1 MTYLMTHFWP
11 GATEDQYRATVQAVH
26 PPSGLPEGQLYHAAG
41 PTEGGV
47 LIVAVWDSK
56 ESADR
61 FVSETLMPAM
71 PVEGG
76 VSGQPEER
84 TAEAFNVQTADA

>member
-1 MTYLMTHFWP
+1 MTYVMTHFWP
-11 GATEDQYRATVQAVH
+11 GATEDQYRATVDAVH
-26 PPSGLPEGQLYHAAG
+26 PPGGLPEGQHYHAAG

-61 FVSETLMPAM
+61 FMSETLMPAM

-76 VSGQPEER
+76 VTGQPEER
-84 TAEAFNVQTADA
+84 SAETFNVLEA

>member
-11 GATEDQYRATVQAVH
+11 GATEDQYRATVDVVH
-26 PPSGLPEGQLYHAAG
+26 PPGGLPEGQLYHAAG
-41 PTEGGV
+41 PTEGGI

-61 FVSETLMPAM
+61 FMSET
-71 PVEGG
+71 
-76 VSGQPEER
+76 
-84 TAEAFNVQTADA
+84 FNAGHAGRGRRRRSARGTGR

>member
-1 MTYLMTHFWP
+1 MAYLMTHFWP
-11 GATEDQYRATVQAVH
+11 GGTDEQYRANLAEVH
-26 PPSGLPEGQLYHAAG
+26 PADGLPQGQLYHAAG
-41 PTEGGV
+41 PTEGGM

-61 FVSETLMPAM
+61 FLSEVLMPSM

-76 VSGQPEER
+76 FTGHPEER
-84 TAEAFNVQTADA
+84 VAVVSNLQTA

>member
-11 GATEDQYRATVQAVH
+11 GGTEEQYRVNLAVVH
-26 PPSGLPEGQLYHAAG
+26 PANGLPDGQFYHAAG
-41 PTEGGV
+41 PTEGGI
-47 LIVAVWDSK
+47 LIAAVWDSK

-61 FVSETLMPAM
+61 FVCEVLMPSM

-76 VSGQPEER
+76 FAGPPEER
-84 TAEAFNVQTADA
+84 VAQVFNLETA